1 MKCFTVDGSGLDGL
15 KLSDRPAPLP
25 GRGEVL
31 VDVRAVSLNFRDLM
45 VAKGQ
50 YGPAG
55 DDPIIAAS
63 DMAGV
68 VTAVGDD
75 VTTLGPGDRVVNSP
89 FRFWPAGQLEPEWTR
104 TFVGGAGVDGVL
116 AEQVAYPDHALL
128 PVPASYSFAEAS
140 TLTIA
145 GLTAWSGLITHGRA
159 GTGEWALLHGTGGV
173 SIFAAQLAQA
183 FGIHTIVT
191 TANAEKAAIVKENY
205 GVAHTVNYRDDDWPD
220 QVKALTGGGVNV
232 VLDVAGGKTFA
243 NSLQACA
250 SNARI
255 VLIGVL
261 DGVEATIDT
270 VGIIMRR
277 LSVQGIMMESMQEF
291 RNFVRACET
300 LDLRPCI
307 NRTFGFDESP
317 MAYRYL
323 ESQKHIGK
331 VVIELDR

>member
-1 MKCFTVDGSGLDGL
+1 MKCFTVDGSGIDGL

-45 VAKGQ
+45 VANGQ
-50 YGPAG
+50 YGPTG
-55 DDPIIAAS
+55 EEPIIAAS

-68 VTAVGDD
+68 VVATGDD
-75 VTTLGPGDRVVNSP
+75 VTSLSIGDRVVNSP
-89 FRFWPAGQLEPEWTR
+89 FRFWPAGQLQSEWVR

-116 AEQVAYPDHALL
+116 AEQVVYPDHALL
-128 PVPASYSFAEAS
+128 PVPECYSFAEAS
-140 TLTIA
+140 TFTIA

-159 GTGEWALLHGTGGV
+159 RTGEWALLHGTGGV

-191 TANAEKAAIVKENY
+191 TANAEKAAIVKEDY
-205 GVAHTVNYRDDDWPD
+205 GVAHTVNYQDDDWPD
-220 QVKALTGGGVNV
+220 QVKALTNGGVNV
-232 VLDVAGGKTFA
+232 VLDVAGGQTFA
-243 NSLQACA
+243 NSLEACT

-255 VLIGVL
+255 ALIGVL
-261 DGVEATIDT
+261 DGVKATIDT

-277 LSVQGIMMESMQEF
+277 LSVHGIMMESMQEF
-291 RNFVRACET
+291 RDFIRTCET

-307 NRTFGFDESP
+307 NRTFAFDESP
-317 MAYRYL
+317 TAYRYL

-331 VVIELDR
+331 VVIELDK

>member
-1 MKCFTVDGSGLDGL
+1 M
-15 KLSDRPAPLP
+15 
-25 GRGEVL
+25 
-31 VDVRAVSLNFRDLM
+31 
-45 VAKGQ
+45 
-50 YGPAG
+50 
-55 DDPIIAAS
+55 
-63 DMAGV
+63 
-68 VTAVGDD
+68 
-75 VTTLGPGDRVVNSP
+75 
-89 FRFWPAGQLEPEWTR
+89 
-104 TFVGGAGVDGVL
+104 
-116 AEQVAYPDHALL
+116 
-128 PVPASYSFAEAS
+128 
-140 TLTIA
+140 
-145 GLTAWSGLITHGRA
+145 
-159 GTGEWALLHGTGGV
+159 
-173 SIFAAQLAQA
+173 
-183 FGIHTIVT
+183 
-191 TANAEKAAIVKENY
+191 
-205 GVAHTVNYRDDDWPD
+205 
-220 QVKALTGGGVNV
+220 KALTGGGVNV

-317 MAYRYL
+317 TAYRYL